1 MFCCFPWSVTVRGVA
16 VDRGLPVAPWKQL
29 AAILRDRI
37 TSGELT
43 GRMPSE
49 RTLTQE
55 YGLAHGTVRKAIA
68 QLRDEGLVETVAGL
82 GTYVIERGSQKP

>member
-1 MFCCFPWSVTVRGVA
+1 VRGVTIDSD
-16 VDRGLPVAPWKQL
+16 VPVAPWRQL

-68 QLRDEGLVETVAGL
+68 LLRDEGLVETVAGL
-82 GTYVIERGSQKP
+82 GTYVIERRPQKS

>member
-1 MFCCFPWSVTVRGVA
+1 VTIDPDV
-16 VDRGLPVAPWKQL
+16 PVAPWRQL
-29 AAILRDRI
+29 ATILRDKI
-37 TSGELT
+37 TNGELT

-68 QLRDEGLVETVAGL
+68 LLRHEGLVETVAGL
-82 GTYVIERGSQKP
+82 GTYVVERRLNKS

>member
-1 MFCCFPWSVTVRGVA
+1 MTIDPDV
-16 VDRGLPVAPWKQL
+16 PVAPWRQL
-29 AAILRDRI
+29 ATILRDKI
-37 TSGELT
+37 TNGELT

-68 QLRDEGLVETVAGL
+68 LLRHEGLVETVAGL
-82 GTYVIERGSQKP
+82 GTYVVERRLNKS

>member
-1 MFCCFPWSVTVRGVA
+1 VRGVTIDPD
-16 VDRGLPVAPWKQL
+16 VPVAPWRQL

-37 TSGELT
+37 TNGELT

-68 QLRDEGLVETVAGL
+68 LLRDEGLVETVAGL
-82 GTYVIERGSQKP
+82 GTYVIERRPQKP

>member
-1 MFCCFPWSVTVRGVA
+1 M
-16 VDRGLPVAPWKQL
+16 PVAPWRQL
-29 AAILRDRI
+29 ATILRDKI
-37 TSGELT
+37 TNGELT

-68 QLRDEGLVETVAGL
+68 LLRHEGLVETVAGL
-82 GTYVIERGSQKP
+82 GTYVVERRLNKS